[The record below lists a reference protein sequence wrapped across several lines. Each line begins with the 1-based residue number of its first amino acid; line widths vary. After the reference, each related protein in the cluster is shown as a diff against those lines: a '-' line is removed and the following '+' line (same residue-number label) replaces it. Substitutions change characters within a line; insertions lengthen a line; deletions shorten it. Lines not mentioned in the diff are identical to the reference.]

1 MYAKNKDFFK
11 KYYEEN
17 AEKMKTY
24 EKEKYHLKYD
34 DVPKKKEAESLI
46 QFYNFFK

>member
-34 DVPKKKEAESLI
+34 DVPKKKRGRKPNPIL
-46 QFYNFFK
+46 